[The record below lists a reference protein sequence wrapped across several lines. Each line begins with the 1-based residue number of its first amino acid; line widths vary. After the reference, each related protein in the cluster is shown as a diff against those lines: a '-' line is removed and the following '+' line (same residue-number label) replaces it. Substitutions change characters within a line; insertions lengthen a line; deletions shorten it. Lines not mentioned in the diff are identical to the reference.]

1 MAIEHYVVFHGLYKS
16 DDEWI
21 NEKTNNMVDRQ
32 INCNGAVR
40 KSLNGPLTFSE
51 DFQRI

>member
-16 DDEWI
+16 HDGWI
-21 NEKTNNMVDRQ
+21 NEKTDKLVDRQ
-32 INCNGAVR
+32 INCHGALR
-40 KSLNGPLTFSE
+40 KGLNGPLTFSE